1 MAKNYVRKNIEV
13 EYGFILGN
21 DSPVQHD
28 RMTVYAVN
36 AKEARRK
43 ARRILAEWGIRSLY
57 EVVDPAIA

>member
-13 EYGFILGN
+13 EYGYIMG
-21 DSPVQHD
+21 DEPITHD